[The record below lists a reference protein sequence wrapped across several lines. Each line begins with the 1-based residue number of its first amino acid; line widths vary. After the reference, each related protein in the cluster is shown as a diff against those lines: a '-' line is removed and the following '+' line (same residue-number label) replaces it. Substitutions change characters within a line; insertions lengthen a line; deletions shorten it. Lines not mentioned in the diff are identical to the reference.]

1 MDRIITAREANERFT
16 EILREVDAG
25 ESFTLTSSGRPV
37 ARMVPADVEKR
48 VSDIRAMF
56 RRMDELPGIVTGPW
70 TRDELYDR

>member
-48 VSDIRAMF
+48 LSNLKKMWEE
-56 RRMDELPGIVTGPW
+56 MDKLPAIVTGPW
-70 TRDELYDR
+70 TRDELYER

>member
-37 ARMVPADVEKR
+37 ARMVPADVANQKKSTADFHALLRSLPRFTHSWKR
-48 VSDIRAMF
+48 EDLH
-56 RRMDELPGIVTGPW
+56 D
-70 TRDELYDR
+70 